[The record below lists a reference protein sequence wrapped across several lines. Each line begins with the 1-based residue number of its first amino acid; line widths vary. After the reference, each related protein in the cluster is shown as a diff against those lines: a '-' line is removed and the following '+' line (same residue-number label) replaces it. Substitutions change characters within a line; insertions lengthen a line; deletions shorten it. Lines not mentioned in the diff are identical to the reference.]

1 MKLQTIRID
10 NTDRI
15 SIVNIGDVHFG
26 NPNCDREGFRNI
38 VKKIKN
44 EKDTYWVSTGDLL
57 EVALIGS
64 LGDVYKSQSLQ
75 DELQEVADILKP
87 ISKKCLGIVGSNHH
101 ERLEKKTGLNLDS
114 VISMWLGIPYLGYF
128 GFLRIIVKGIGF
140 YICMHHGFG
149 FGRSQGSK
157 TNNMLHIGQVV
168 KGFDVYLT
176 GHSHSYSVI
185 PETDRILDRK
195 HNKVVER
202 NVYYVC
208 TGHFLNYKGSYAE
221 KKALKLKPK
230 WCAKIDLI
238 ANGNPAHKCIKVNP
252 LEVS

>member
-1 MKLQTIRID
+1 MKLKTIRID
-10 NTDRI
+10 NTDKI
-15 SIVNIGDVHFG
+15 SIVNIGDVHYG
-26 NPNCDREGFRNI
+26 HPNCDREGFKNV
-38 VKKIKN
+38 VKKIRN
-44 EKDTYWVSTGDLL
+44 EKNMYWVSTGDLL
-57 EVALIGS
+57 EVALINS

-87 ISKKCLGIVGSNHH
+87 ISKKCFGIVGSNHH

-157 TNNMLHIGQVV
+157 ANNMLHMGQVV
-168 KGFDVYLT
+168 KGFDIYLT

-208 TGHFLNYKGSYAE
+208 TGHFLDYKGSYAE